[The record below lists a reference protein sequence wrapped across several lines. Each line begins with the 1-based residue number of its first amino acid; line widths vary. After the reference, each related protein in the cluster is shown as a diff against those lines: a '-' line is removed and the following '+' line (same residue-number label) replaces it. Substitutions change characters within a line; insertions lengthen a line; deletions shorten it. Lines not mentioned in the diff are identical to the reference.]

1 LPFSNNIVN
10 REKVISIRDVVA
22 VEQPTQNNYAQN
34 MSITRRQETKRR
46 QAMELRDNLLVGVH
60 ELEGRLDIEDR
71 WVAGSDEWSDAA
83 VLVSNRRYQRALDKL
98 HALVIARLF
107 ELTKCN
113 MSGTGVSQLSSSL
126 CYADAGRVQNA
137 KAHCQST
144 SSTLSCNQDRH

>member
-1 LPFSNNIVN
+1 MLLTGRS
-10 REKVISIRDVVA
+10 SSLYVVA
-22 VEQPTQNNYAQN
+22 VKEPTQNNYAQN

-46 QAMELRDNLLVGVH
+46 QAIELRDNLLVAVN

-113 MSGTGVSQLSSSL
+113 MSGTGASWLSSSGV
-126 CYADAGRVQNA
+126 AAV
-137 KAHCQST
+137 
-144 SSTLSCNQDRH
+144 DRARWRNVAVHDELPDVPELREM